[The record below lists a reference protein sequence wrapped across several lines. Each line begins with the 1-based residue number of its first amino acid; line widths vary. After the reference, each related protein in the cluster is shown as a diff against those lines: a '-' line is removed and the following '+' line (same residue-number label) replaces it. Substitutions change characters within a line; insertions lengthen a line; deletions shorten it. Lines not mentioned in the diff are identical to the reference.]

1 MELCENC
8 KKNPFKYKCPR
19 CSFKSCSLDCSKT
32 HKIRTGCSGERS
44 KTHYVPLKQ
53 YSHNDMMSG
62 MKRVSWLR
70 RRDMVLIGLF
80 IDYGYLEDVSRRADT
95 LSRLNMKNDPQ
106 KLVSKNATAK
116 QKELLKQTKRL
127 GINLSMLPAGMKKRK
142 LNCTNYAPK

>member
-1 MELCENC
+1 
-8 KKNPFKYKCPR
+8 
-19 CSFKSCSLDCSKT
+19 
-32 HKIRTGCSGERS
+32 
-44 KTHYVPLKQ
+44 
-53 YSHNDMMSG
+53 MMSG